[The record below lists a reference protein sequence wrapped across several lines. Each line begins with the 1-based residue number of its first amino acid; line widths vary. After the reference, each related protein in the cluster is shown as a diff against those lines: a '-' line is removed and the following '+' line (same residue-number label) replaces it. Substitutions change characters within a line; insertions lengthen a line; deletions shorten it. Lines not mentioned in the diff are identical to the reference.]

1 MRLLFITLLLVLF
14 ITPLHAAQVEY
25 HAWSLRGTTVY
36 GAVCSPPIDA
46 HLAIAQGSR
55 PGRGQWASENFSH
68 MVHRLGPQAA
78 ISHASGRRGIQA
90 AITAVEVSAM
100 GELLLRLTNGR
111 FKAYA
116 AGDWKTAQFHSATA
130 TFIVVSQGAAPV

>member
-25 HAWSLRGTTVY
+25 HAWSLRGVTVY

-78 ISHASGRRGIQA
+78 ISHASGRRPPSP
-90 AITAVEVSAM
+90 TPV
-100 GELLLRLTNGR
+100 
-111 FKAYA
+111 
-116 AGDWKTAQFHSATA
+116 
-130 TFIVVSQGAAPV
+130 GAEASRPPSPLSKSVPWASCSCA